1 MFGRLMPKEG
11 RFFDYFNDH
20 ASLVVEGAH
29 ELNAFLSDMSNRE
42 AHAQNVAFIEKKA
55 DKITHET
62 INLLHQTFI
71 TPLDREDI
79 HKLISNMDDI
89 LDMMEDVAECVM
101 LYDVREVTD
110 AARRLAD
117 ICVSCAEKVKQ
128 AVSMLSNMD
137 NSAAILKICSEIDQL
152 ESEADRVMRSAMSKL
167 FRDEPDTRQLIKLK
181 AIYELLE
188 TVTDRCEDTANVI
201 EGIVDRGRSSR
212 AM

>member
-11 RFFDYFNDH
+11 RFFDHFNDH
-20 ASLVVEGAH
+20 ATLVVEGAH
-29 ELNAFLSDMSNRE
+29 ELKAFLSDMGNRE
-42 AHAQNVAFIEKKA
+42 AHAQNVNSIEKKA

-62 INLLHQTFI
+62 IQLLHQTFI

-89 LDMMEDVAECVM
+89 LDLMEDVAECVV
-101 LYDVREVTD
+101 LYDVREVSD
-110 AARRLAD
+110 AARKLAD
-117 ICVSCAEKVKQ
+117 ICVSCAEKVKL
-128 AVSMLSNMD
+128 AVGLLSNLD
-137 NSAAILKICSEIDQL
+137 NSQAILKICSEIDQL

-188 TVTDRCEDTANVI
+188 SVTDRCEDTANVI
-201 EGIVDRGRSSR
+201 EGIVLEN
-212 AM
+212 A